1 MTVGIPAGR
10 GARLDEFATFPERL
24 RAAVEAAAA
33 RPTSTDGWGPT
44 EVVRHLLAV
53 DTSIHQVRL
62 RTLETEAE
70 PRWRFTEP
78 ELGKTEDAP
87 LPTLLD
93 AFAAARAETVAR
105 IRALDHDAWSRT
117 AVHETFGRLDVDGL
131 IGIAADHD
139 AEHLHELAAPA

>member
-1 MTVGIPAGR
+1 MRGREAGR

-24 RAAVEAAAA
+24 RVAAETAAT
-33 RPTSTDGWGPT
+33 RPATTDGWGPA

-53 DTSIHQVRL
+53 DTGLHQVRL

-78 ELGKTEDAP
+78 ELGETEDAP

-105 IRALDHDAWSRT
+105 IQALDDDAWSRT

-139 AEHLHELAAPA
+139 AEHLRGLADG